1 MKNNRIFNLIF
12 STAGY
17 YIWLLYVCAAAVFL
31 FDKGL
36 SLAIALLASVCL
48 AVNAVIGAS
57 RRKSVKKFVE
67 TLSEG
72 MNDAERAALDDGL
85 LPIAIIRSDG
95 IISWTNKAF
104 SEVSDIK
111 SSVNL
116 HIKEIIPGFN
126 IKNYINAPNSAE
138 NILNH
143 NDKIY
148 RITIACSD
156 ETADKMFGKYYALY
170 FNDCTELYNLRKKYE
185 DEVFVSSVIL
195 IDNYDDVMQEVSGA
209 DKPKIT
215 AAIEEKL
222 NLFAQSANGVMKQY
236 EKDRFLFYFS
246 KANLDKFIEKKFDIL
261 DKMKEISVGN
271 KLPPTISMGIGYGG
285 ENMAQDDAYSYSA
298 LDMAL
303 GRGGDQVIVKN
314 GEKYMFFGGK
324 SQETEKRTRV
334 KARVVAYA
342 MKQLVSESNEI
353 IIMGHKYADAD
364 VFGAAVGLYRA
375 VKYLGKSCKIVLET
389 YNKTVARILERFT
402 DEEYNDII
410 INKAYANEIISKDTL
425 VFVVD
430 THIKSMLEEPSLL
443 DITKQVV
450 VIDHH
455 RRSTD
460 FIQNPIITY
469 HEPYA
474 SSTSELVTEILQY
487 VGDGAKP
494 KKCEAEAMYAGMYLD
509 TKNFTFKT
517 GVRTFE
523 AASYLKRLGVDTVS
537 VKKLFQID
545 MNTFIKKWSIMENAT
560 TYKHS
565 VSIATCLKNDT
576 DMQTI
581 VAQAADE
588 MLNITDITAS
598 FVVCDMGGTVI
609 ISARSLGDYNVQVI
623 MEKLGGGGHM
633 TVAATQLPGINNEMA
648 VSKLKAAIDEYLAEN
663 RRN

>member
-1 MKNNRIFNLIF
+1 MRIKRVLSLIF
-12 STAGY
+12 SSAGY
-17 YIWLLYVCAAAVFL
+17 YIWLLYVCA
-31 FDKGL
+31 
-36 SLAIALLASVCL
+36 IALALYDYRPALLTAGVSSVCL
-48 AVNAVIGAS
+48 AVTLAANAV
-57 RRKSVKKFVE
+57 RRRNVKKFVK
-67 TLSEG
+67 TLQTD
-72 MNDAERAALDDGL
+72 MNDTEKSTVGDGL
-85 LPIAIIRSDG
+85 LPLAVIRSDG
-95 IISWTNKAF
+95 IIVWANKAF
-104 SEVSDIK
+104 ECVSGT
-111 SSVNL
+111 STSVDL
-116 HIKEIIPGFN
+116 HINEIFPDFN
-126 IKNYINAPNSAE
+126 IQDYTSNSE
-138 NILNH
+138 NKVNFIVH
-143 NDKIY
+143 NDKYYEIQV
-148 RITIACSD
+148 TSSNND
-156 ETADKMFGKYYALY
+156 DSKLFGKYYAVY
-170 FNDCTELYNLRKKYE
+170 FNDCTELYRLRQKY
-185 DEVFVSSVIL
+185 DEETFVSAVIL
-195 IDNYDDVMQEVSGA
+195 VDNYDDIMQDISGS
-209 DKPKIT
+209 DKPKIS
-215 AAIEEKL
+215 AAIEETL
-222 NLFAQSANGVMKQY
+222 NSFAQSADGVMKQY
-236 EKDRFLFYFS
+236 EKDKFLFYFS
-246 KANLDKFIEKKFDIL
+246 KKALDKFIEKKFDIL

-271 KLPPTISMGIGYGG
+271 KLPPTISMGVGYGG
-285 ENMAQDDAYSYSA
+285 TTMAEDDAFTYSA

-314 GEKYMFFGGK
+314 GDKYLFFGGK

-342 MKQLVSESNEI
+342 MRQLVSESDDI
-353 IIMGHKYADAD
+353 VIMGHRYADAD

-375 VKYLGKSCKIVLET
+375 IRYLGKNCKIVMET

-402 DEEYNDII
+402 DDEYNDVI
-410 INKAYANEIISKDTL
+410 INKAYANEIISKNTL
-425 VFVVD
+425 VFIVD
-430 THIKSMLEEPSLL
+430 THVKNILEEPSLL
-443 DITKQVV
+443 DVSKRVV

-460 FIQNPIITY
+460 FIQNPLISY

-474 SSTSELVTEILQY
+474 SSTSELVSEILQY
-487 VGDGAKP
+487 VGDGIKP

-545 MNTFIKKWSIMENAT
+545 MNTFTKKWSIMENAS

-565 VSIATCLKNDT
+565 VSIATCMKNDT

-588 MLNITDITAS
+588 MLNITDITAA

-609 ISARSLGDYNVQVI
+609 ISARSLGDYNVQLI

-633 TVAATQLPGINNEMA
+633 TVAAAQLPGINNDLA
-648 VSKLKAAIDEYLAEN
+648 VVKLKAAIDEYLTES

>member
-1 MKNNRIFNLIF
+1 MKNKRIFSLIF

-17 YIWLLYVCAAAVFL
+17 YIWLLYVCAAAVCL
-31 FDKGL
+31 YDYRPG
-36 SLAIALLASVCL
+36 AVIAAVASICL
-48 AVNAVIGAS
+48 AVAVATGAV
-57 RRKSVKKFVE
+57 RRNSVKNFVE
-67 TLSEG
+67 TLSSG
-72 MNDAERAALDDGL
+72 MNETEKSAMGDGL
-85 LPIAIIRSDG
+85 LPIAIIRGDG
-95 IISWTNKAF
+95 IIAWTNKAF
-104 SEVSDIK
+104 EDVAGLK
-111 SSVNL
+111 SSVNF
-116 HIKEIIPGFN
+116 HIKEIIPEFN
-126 IKNYINAPNSAE
+126 IKNYTSN
-138 NILNH
+138 LNNDVKELTH
-143 NDKIY
+143 NGKKYQIKM
-148 RITIACSD
+148 TCSD
-156 ETADKMFGKYYALY
+156 NTDDKLFGRYYAVY

-185 DEVFVSSVIL
+185 EETFVSAVIL
-195 IDNYDDVMQEVSGA
+195 VDNYEDVMQDISGT
-209 DKPKIT
+209 DKPKIS
-215 AAIEEKL
+215 AAIEETL
-222 NLFAQSANGVMKQY
+222 NAFAQSADGVMKQY
-236 EKDRFLFYFS
+236 EKDKFLFYFS
-246 KANLDKFIEKKFDIL
+246 KAGLDKFIEKRFDVL
-261 DKMKEISVGN
+261 DRIKEISVGN

-285 ENMAQDDAYSYSA
+285 ETMAQDDAFSYSA

-303 GRGGDQVIVKN
+303 GRGGDQVIVKSY
-314 GEKYMFFGGK
+314 EKYMFFGGK

-342 MKQLVSESNEI
+342 MRRLVSESDDI

-364 VFGAAVGLYRA
+364 VFGAAIGLYRA
-375 VKYLGKSCKIVLET
+375 IKYLGKSCKIVMET

-402 DEEYNDII
+402 DDEYNDVI
-410 INKAYANEIISKDTL
+410 INKAYANEIISKKTL

-430 THIKSMLEEPSLL
+430 THVKAILEEPLLL
-443 DITKQVV
+443 DVSKRVV

-460 FIQNPIITY
+460 FIQNPLIAY

-474 SSTSELVTEILQY
+474 SSTAELVAEILQY
-487 VGDGAKP
+487 VGDGIKP
-494 KKCEAEAMYAGMYLD
+494 RKCEAEAMYAGMYLD

-545 MNTFIKKWSIMENAT
+545 MNTFTKKWSIMANAT

-581 VAQAADE
+581 VAQVADE

-633 TVAATQLPGINNEMA
+633 TVAAAQLPGINNEMA
-648 VSKLKAAIDEYLAEN
+648 VSKLKEAIDEYLTEN